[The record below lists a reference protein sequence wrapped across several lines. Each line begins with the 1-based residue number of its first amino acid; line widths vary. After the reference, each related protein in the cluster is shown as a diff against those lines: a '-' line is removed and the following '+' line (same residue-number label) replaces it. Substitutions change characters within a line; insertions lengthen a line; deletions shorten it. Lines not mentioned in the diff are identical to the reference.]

1 MVADV
6 LGRVGRLDSLQGET
20 AIDKL
25 DMLTDQYAAART
37 PEERKALAQQHGM
50 DFTELDRMMNQT
62 KHLKMA
68 DTESRYTSG
77 DFVAAM
83 EGVSDKDIAAEVQKE
98 EERTLRITGG
108 TIEVRGE
115 ITGQATVHELVA
127 VGGSR

>member
-1 MVADV
+1 
-6 LGRVGRLDSLQGET
+6 
-20 AIDKL
+20 
-25 DMLTDQYAAART
+25 
-37 PEERKALAQQHGM
+37 
-50 DFTELDRMMNQT
+50 
-62 KHLKMA
+62 MA